1 MTIGESRTATPEG
14 AQVYSRRDRAA
25 REMRALADDP
35 ERWHALS
42 AAGLAIARDKLCQPI
57 SPANYRRFLIEP

>member
-1 MTIGESRTATPEG
+1 
-14 AQVYSRRDRAA
+14 
-25 REMRALADDP
+25 MRALADDP

-57 SPANYRRFLIEP
+57 SPANYRRFLNGP